1 MTLNK
6 RTLIKS
12 SIWILVIVILAA
24 LAYWKFKPTEATPNY
39 ITATAEV
46 GDIENS
52 VMASGKVKAL
62 NTVDVGA
69 QVSGE
74 VTRLYVDVGDEVKQ
88 GDLIAQIDQVTQ
100 RNELSN
106 TQASLTQS
114 VASLESAEAALL
126 TRRANLKSAQADL
139 ISSKADLRK
148 AQTYYDRL
156 ASLLDIN
163 AISQQDYDDAGAD
176 VESAK
181 AAVAVAEANIETAQA
196 EIASAESDITN
207 QRADVQKAQ
216 TDVSTA
222 EEDLGYATIRAPM
235 DGTVVSVTTEQGTTV
250 NANQSAPTI
259 VTLADLSEV
268 RINAEI
274 SEADVINVQE
284 GMPVYFNIIGNADER
299 IDATLAGIEPAPE
312 EISET
317 SSTDSAIYYI
327 GYIEVP
333 NPERR
338 FRIDMTAQIYIIIN
352 QAKDA
357 LLIPSA
363 AIQTKADGVTSVR
376 VLQADGTV
384 KDQAVSIGIN
394 NRVNAEVLRGLSA
407 GDEVILSDDS
417 AGSSGGSGGP
427 GGMPRM

>member
-1 MTLNK
+1 M
-6 RTLIKS
+6 
-12 SIWILVIVILAA
+12 
-24 LAYWKFKPTEATPNY
+24 
-39 ITATAEV
+39 
-46 GDIENS
+46 
-52 VMASGKVKAL
+52 
-62 NTVDVGA
+62 
-69 QVSGE
+69 
-74 VTRLYVDVGDEVKQ
+74 
-88 GDLIAQIDQVTQ
+88 
-100 RNELSN
+100 
-106 TQASLTQS
+106 
-114 VASLESAEAALL
+114 
-126 TRRANLKSAQADL
+126 LKSL
-139 ISSKADLRK
+139 
-148 AQTYYDRL
+148 
-156 ASLLDIN
+156 
-163 AISQQDYDDAGAD
+163 
-176 VESAK
+176 
-181 AAVAVAEANIETAQA
+181 
-196 EIASAESDITN
+196 
-207 QRADVQKAQ
+207 
-216 TDVSTA
+216 
-222 EEDLGYATIRAPM
+222 M
-235 DGTVVSVTTEQGTTV
+235 
-250 NANQSAPTI
+250 
-259 VTLADLSEV
+259 
-268 RINAEI
+268 
-274 SEADVINVQE
+274 DVINVQE

-417 AGSSGGSGGP
+417 AGSSGGSGGLVACHACKSVP
-427 GGMPRM
+427 QI